1 MNIVV
6 KELENKLIKAKDTS
20 YDGIDALMRT
30 IMKKYDLTA
39 KELHNGFVNKHNQT
53 PDEWIKE
60 MKSKKVVKTFE
71 EFMII
76 AEKYSSQVEMNEL

>member
-1 MNIVV
+1 MNIAV
-6 KELENKLIKAKDTS
+6 KELETKLIKAKDTT

-30 IMKKYDLTA
+30 IMRKYNLTA

-53 PDEWIKE
+53 PDEWIKK

-71 EFMII
+71 EFMLI
-76 AEKYSSQVEMNEL
+76 AESHSSGVYE

>member
-1 MNIVV
+1 MNLAV
-6 KELENKLIKAKDTS
+6 KELETKLIKAKDTT

-39 KELHNGFVNKHNQT
+39 KELHNSFVEKHNQT
-53 PDEWIKE
+53 PDTWIKV
-60 MKSKKVVKTFE
+60 MKVKKVVKTFE

-76 AEKYSSQVEMNEL
+76 AERYSSQVEMNEI